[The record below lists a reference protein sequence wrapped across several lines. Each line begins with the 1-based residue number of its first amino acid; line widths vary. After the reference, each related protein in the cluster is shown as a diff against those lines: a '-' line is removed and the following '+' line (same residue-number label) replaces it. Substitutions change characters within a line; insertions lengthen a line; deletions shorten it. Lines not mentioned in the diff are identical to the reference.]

1 MINMQ
6 RELQVT
12 GGAGVAIGVGVGAAA
27 VATQ

>member
-6 RELQVT
+6 RELQVI
-12 GGAGVAIGVGVGAAA
+12 GGAGVANGVDVGAAA